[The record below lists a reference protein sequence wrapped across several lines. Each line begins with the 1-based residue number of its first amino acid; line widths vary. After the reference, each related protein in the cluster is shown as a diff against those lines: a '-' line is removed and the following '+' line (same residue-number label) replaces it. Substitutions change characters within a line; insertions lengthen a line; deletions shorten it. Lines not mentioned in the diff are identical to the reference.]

1 MLVNHLVLNLW
12 RASGGFTDGISGPKC
27 SFSKHLCS
35 TDWPEWSLIYHSW
48 NCFLSCCCF
57 QCGRPTNS
65 EYVIRNTCWN
75 SSVDRCFCSR
85 YTHSSRPV
93 RIHCSSH
100 VASEWRGEQRWGNPN
115 RWMWTPKPL
124 VWPRPK
130 HTYLN
135 LAELSLRSAHLVP
148 CHRVPNSDTTQRT
161 SSIVLIAYKRNG
173 AAYQALCLLRTSE
186 MELLFNC
193 QTVYCKESLA
203 TPPSLVLLTDDR
215 SCMYTWNLTC
225 GQPQR
230 CIWSLSLRSL
240 ASYDVA
246 LALSRNNL
254 LHTLLPLLLL
264 LLRLLLLISVFIKIA
279 NLPW

>member
-1 MLVNHLVLNLW
+1 VAPPQTYVFE
-12 RASGGFTDGISGPKC
+12 SGRTFSQKC
-27 SFSKHLCS
+27 TFSAVPQSPQQWYNAAYIKHCAYCIQAK
-35 TDWPEWSLIYHSW
+35 WSCL
-48 NCFLSCCCF
+48 
-57 QCGRPTNS
+57 
-65 EYVIRNTCWN
+65 
-75 SSVDRCFCSR
+75 
-85 YTHSSRPV
+85 
-93 RIHCSSH
+93 
-100 VASEWRGEQRWGNPN
+100 
-115 RWMWTPKPL
+115 
-124 VWPRPK
+124 
-130 HTYLN
+130 
-135 LAELSLRSAHLVP
+135 
-148 CHRVPNSDTTQRT
+148 

-193 QTVYCKESLA
+193 QTIYCKESLA